1 MVKKACAPRSLPKEW
16 PIFADT
22 NALVGYMKYRIAVG
36 LIVLAVL
43 TRLLPH
49 PHNFT
54 PIAAVGL
61 FGASVFNRRWLA
73 FAVPFL
79 SLFLSDLYLNNV
91 VYGHLFDHWVWF
103 GSLWV
108 YAAFGL
114 VIVVGRLL
122 LRTKRGAGRVVLASL
137 SASVIFF
144 LLTNFGVWATSGMY
158 PHTLAGLGTCYAAG
172 LPFFG
177 NTLMGDLLYSTAL
190 FGGYAWAT
198 RYWQQ
203 HQRDIRSLPS

>member
-1 MVKKACAPRSLPKEW
+1 MNR
-16 PIFADT
+16 
-22 NALVGYMKYRIAVG
+22 MKYRIALA

-61 FGASVFNRRWLA
+61 FCASVFSRPWLA
-73 FAVPFL
+73 FVVPFL
-79 SLFLSDLYLNNV
+79 SLFLSDLYINNV
-91 VYGHLFDHWVWF
+91 VYGHFYEHFVWF
-103 GSLWV
+103 GSLWI
-108 YAAFGL
+108 YAAFG
-114 VIVVGRLL
+114 VVVVLGRLF
-122 LRTKRGAGRVVLASL
+122 LRHEAKAGQVVKASL

-144 LLTNFGVWATSGMY
+144 LLTNLGVWAASGMY
-158 PHTLAGLGTCYAAG
+158 PHTPAGLLACYVAG

-177 NTLMGDLLYSTAL
+177 NTLLGDLLYSMVL

-198 RYWQQ
+198 RYWEQRQQ
-203 HQRDIRSLPS
+203 AARSI

>member
-1 MVKKACAPRSLPKEW
+1 MNS
-16 PIFADT
+16 
-22 NALVGYMKYRIAVG
+22 MKYRIALA

-61 FGASVFNRRWLA
+61 FGASVFSRQWVA
-73 FAVPFL
+73 FAVTFL
-79 SLFLSDLYLNNV
+79 SLFLSDLYINNV
-91 VYGHLFDHWVWF
+91 VYGYFYEHFVWF

-108 YAAFGL
+108 YAAFGV
-114 VIVVGRLL
+114 VIVLGRLL
-122 LRTKRGAGRVVLASL
+122 LHREVKVGQVVRASL

-158 PHTLAGLGTCYAAG
+158 PYTPAGLLACYVAG

-177 NTLMGDLLYSTAL
+177 NTLLGDLLYSAAL

-198 RYWQQ
+198 RYWEQRQQ
-203 HQRDIRSLPS
+203 AARSI